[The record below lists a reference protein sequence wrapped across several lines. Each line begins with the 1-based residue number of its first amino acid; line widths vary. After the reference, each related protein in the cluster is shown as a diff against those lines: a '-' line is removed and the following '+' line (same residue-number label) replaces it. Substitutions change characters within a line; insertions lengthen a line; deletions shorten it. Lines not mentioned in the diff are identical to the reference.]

1 MSDGRADALDEFLL
15 YTLHK
20 LVQELTV
27 ILRLV
32 VAYNTVA
39 YVFSWELSSVGG
51 TRRNNPLFLA
61 ELIYFATGGAVE
73 IRSVH
78 ITI

>member
-1 MSDGRADALDEFLL
+1 MSVGRADAVDEFLL
-15 YTLHK
+15 YTFHK
-20 LVQELTV
+20 LVQGLTV
-27 ILRLV
+27 ILCLF

-39 YVFSWELSSVGG
+39 YVFFSGLSSVVG